1 MIKSPQVK
9 LREKKSFVGTFIFA
23 KMYIQLPVLQKWGH
37 ANFAVACLYARYYC
51 ILRLTTSLLG
61 TLI

>member
-9 LREKKSFVGTFIFA
+9 LREKNVLLELFA